1 MFPQGLYTGMDETYD
16 PFYNRAAW
24 RLKFLWWPRKCELSN
39 RWMWLDFAYQGRA
52 VWTGPGESVFE
63 DRWHNTTEH
72 IIWKLKQ

>member
-1 MFPQGLYTGMDETYD
+1 
-16 PFYNRAAW
+16 
-24 RLKFLWWPRKCELSN
+24 
-39 RWMWLDFAYQGRA
+39 